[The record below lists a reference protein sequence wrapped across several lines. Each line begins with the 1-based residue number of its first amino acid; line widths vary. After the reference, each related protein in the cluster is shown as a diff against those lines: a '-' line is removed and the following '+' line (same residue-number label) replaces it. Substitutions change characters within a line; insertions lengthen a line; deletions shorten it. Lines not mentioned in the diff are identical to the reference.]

1 TPTSSLFPYTTL
13 FRSPCGTRSIEGGI
27 APQVGVFGQRS
38 CINESMYGADSRDQ
52 VERGNPRTPP
62 LCRQNGGEE
71 RNDDYDDDAVSS
83 LRSEEHTSELQSREN
98 I

>member
-1 TPTSSLFPYTTL
+1 MEDERAWQHQP
-13 FRSPCGTRSIEGGI
+13 RGTRSIEGGI

-38 CINESMYGADSRDQ
+38 CIDESMYGADSRDQ

-83 LRSEEHTSELQSREN
+83 LAALDVRYATLYQTFAARR
-98 I
+98 